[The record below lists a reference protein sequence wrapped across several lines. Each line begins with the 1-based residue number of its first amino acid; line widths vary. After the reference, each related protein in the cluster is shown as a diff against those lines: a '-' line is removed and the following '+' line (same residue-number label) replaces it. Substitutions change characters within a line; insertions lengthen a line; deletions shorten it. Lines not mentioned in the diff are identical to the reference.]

1 MNSSDALSLF
11 LSIANI
17 FFPIV
22 LIHYYTHTTTSQLE
36 NITQRIN
43 KDSTFILKWQAT
55 EMDLES

>member
-1 MNSSDALSLF
+1 MLYHYSDDTTF

-17 FFPIV
+17 FFPYCSHP
-22 LIHYYTHTTTSQLE
+22 LLYTTSQLE